1 MTSLR
6 PYLIRSL
13 YEWILENGLTPYL
26 LVDAGYRNT
35 VIPKQFVQ
43 DGRIVLN
50 VRPEAVQNLILGNS
64 EIAFN
69 ARFGGVSMQ
78 VEIPVAAV
86 LAIYAQENGK
96 GMIFEDEDG
105 QAPPPNPSS
114 GSAPDKA
121 PPARP
126 RLKVVK

>member
-13 YEWILENGLTPYL
+13 YEWILDNGLTPHL
-26 LVDAGYRNT
+26 LVNAEYQDT
-35 VIPKQFVQ
+35 VVPERFVQ

-50 VRPEAVQNLILGNS
+50 IRPEAIQDLALGNS

-69 ARFGGVSMQ
+69 ARFGGRPMKVEFPVS
-78 VEIPVAAV
+78 AV

-96 GMIFEDEDG
+96 GMIFDDDDG
-105 QAPPPNPSS
+105 ELSPPNRPQ
-114 GSAPDKA
+114 GSNSEKA
-121 PPARP
+121 QDSKP
-126 RLKVVK
+126 RLRVVK